1 VFTIWVCNFLAKVIW
16 RKSCSKNVGEIDYR
30 STEELNSM
38 ELEGFLDKARL
49 LYVSKISKGEVY
61 VEPGQEA
68 LAEEVQMLLN
78 FSWL

>member
-1 VFTIWVCNFLAKVIW
+1 
-16 RKSCSKNVGEIDYR
+16 
-30 STEELNSM
+30 M